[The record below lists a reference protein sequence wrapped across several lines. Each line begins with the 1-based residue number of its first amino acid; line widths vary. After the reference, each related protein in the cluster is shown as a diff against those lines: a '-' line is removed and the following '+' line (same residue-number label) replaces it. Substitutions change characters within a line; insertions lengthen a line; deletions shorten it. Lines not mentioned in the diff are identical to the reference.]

1 MAVTRTDSQ
10 HIGLPFQG
18 TDALFEIA
26 HFEHLRDLR
35 QREDEAR
42 AVLAVDPVRPHV
54 AVDFRH
60 FPAHSV
66 EVVQVD
72 AGGQAK
78 RRVQS
83 SPRSPGR
90 RL

>member
-1 MAVTRTDSQ
+1 
-10 HIGLPFQG
+10 
-18 TDALFEIA
+18 
-26 HFEHLRDLR
+26 
-35 QREDEAR
+35 
-42 AVLAVDPVRPHV
+42 
-54 AVDFRH
+54 
-60 FPAHSV
+60 
-66 EVVQVD
+66 VQVD